1 MNNEALKE
9 YAAVPEEAA
18 LAEALEAP
26 RLAVHRLADDG
37 TYPNNPGL
45 PLLVY
50 RDAFRFPKEGEP
62 AALIERVFSA
72 NGWPPAWRNGV
83 FGFHHYHSTAH
94 EALGVYK
101 GRARVLF
108 GGPDGVE
115 VAVERGD
122 VVVLPAGTAHKK
134 LHASPD
140 LALVGAYP
148 SGQQHDMQY
157 GETGERPETDRRIR
171 KVPVPA
177 SDPVY
182 GRNGP
187 LTELWRERPR
197 FD

>member
-1 MNNEALKE
+1 MREETLKE
-9 YAAVPEEAA
+9 YPSVPEEAA

-37 TYPNNPGL
+37 TYPNNPRL

-50 RDAFRFPKEGEP
+50 RDAFRFPEAGDP
-62 AALIERVFSA
+62 AALIEQVFSA
-72 NGWPPAWRNGV
+72 NGWPAAWRNGV
-83 FGFHHYHSTAH
+83 FAFHHYHSTAH
-94 EALGVYK
+94 EVLGVYG

-108 GGPDGVE
+108 GGPDGIEVE
-115 VAVERGD
+115 AERGD
-122 VVVLPAGTAHKK
+122 VVVLPAGTAHKR
-134 LHASPD
+134 LQASPD
-140 LALVGAYP
+140 FAVVGAYP

-187 LTELWRERPR
+187 LAELWRERPR
-197 FD
+197 LD